1 MKKIFYLFLILINC
15 FVIVSCKT
23 QSNKTSDWN
32 VEKVHFIKEQFGKFS
47 YKYINTITKDDFVV
61 IDNKS
66 ELKKYINTDDP
77 KYNKFK
83 NYDDVYFAKHSL
95 IVVPFIDV
103 DNYDYDKTN
112 TRIKGSINTNT
123 DLNINRFIY
132 SFKTYN
138 DDLNIYVTGIFETK
152 GLPKK
157 ENISLKIINTTDYN
171 SSFSMR
177 DYYYYDFKEVT
188 YYKYDVNDSNQTKYL
203 TYINTYDDLIKLING
218 ENDDYGILTKYP
230 KHYFKEKSLIF
241 VTLKLTAKNSYCKVS
256 INNDIMEISNIIE
269 TKDTSEY
276 YDNLFIIECNRK
288 LYDEE
293 IGYYKLYLKK

>member
-47 YKYINTITKDDFVV
+47 YKNINTITKDDFVV

-66 ELKKYINTDDP
+66 ELKKFINTDDP

-83 NYDDVYFAKHSL
+83 NYDDVYFVKNSL
-95 IVVPFIDV
+95 IVVPFIDH

-132 SFKTYN
+132 SFKSYN
-138 DDLNIYVTGIFETK
+138 NDLNIYVTGIFETK

-157 ENISLKIINTTDYN
+157 ENISLKFINTTDYN

-188 YYKYDVNDSNQTKYL
+188 YYKYDVNDLNQTKYL
-203 TYINTYDDLIKLING
+203 TYINTYDDLSKLINS

-241 VTLKLTAKNSYCKVS
+241 VTLKLTAKNSYCKVR

>member
-32 VEKVHFIKEQFGKFS
+32 VEKVYFIKEH
-47 YKYINTITKDDFVV
+47 
-61 IDNKS
+61 
-66 ELKKYINTDDP
+66 TDDP

-177 DYYYYDFKEVT
+177 DYSYYDFKEVT

-203 TYINTYDDLIKLING
+203 TYINTYEDLTKLINS

>member
-32 VEKVHFIKEQFGKFS
+32 VEKVHFIKEQFGKFT
-47 YKYINTITKDDFVV
+47 YKNINTITKDDFVV

-66 ELKKYINTDDP
+66 ELKKFINTDDP

-83 NYDDVYFAKHSL
+83 NYDDAYFVKNSL

-103 DNYDYDKTN
+103 DDYDYDKTN

-132 SFKTYN
+132 SFKSYN
-138 DDLNIYVTGIFETK
+138 DNLNIYVTGIFETK

-157 ENISLKIINTTDYN
+157 ENISLKFINTTDYN

-188 YYKYDVNDSNQTKYL
+188 YYKYDVNDLNQTKYL
-203 TYINTYDDLIKLING
+203 TYINTYDDLKKLINA